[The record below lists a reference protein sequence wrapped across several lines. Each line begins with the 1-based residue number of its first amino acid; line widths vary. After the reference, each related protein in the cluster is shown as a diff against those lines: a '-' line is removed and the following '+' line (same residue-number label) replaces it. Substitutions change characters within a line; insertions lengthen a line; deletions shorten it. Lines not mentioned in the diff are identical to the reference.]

1 MGQGSSKPPPSSTQH
16 VFARYHTSP
25 SHGPLNAHLTA
36 AAQRNPRPLLAR
48 ASRCTTGQPR
58 GTPSPSTATSVAV
71 RPGKYLRNPDLPRIY
86 RPTAPAPKTSNST
99 SNPASPPSSPASK
112 PNSPAPSASS
122 KRKSQ
127 TPPTL
132 APSPLMPPPQPC
144 RTNPSPPEEW
154 IIRLRR
160 RGIKGGIWA
169 GRAW

>member
-1 MGQGSSKPPPSSTQH
+1 MC
-16 VFARYHTSP
+16 SP
-25 SHGPLNAHLTA
+25 GTILPQAMALSNAHLTIT
-36 AAQRNPRPLLAR
+36 AQRNPRPLLAR

-58 GTPSPSTATSVAV
+58 GTPFPSITTSVAV
-71 RPGKYLRNPDLPRIY
+71 WPCKCLRKPDLPPVY

-122 KRKSQ
+122 KRKYQ
-127 TPPTL
+127 TAPTL
-132 APSPLMPPPQPC
+132 ARSPLMRLQQPC

-169 GRAW
+169 GRA